1 MDNVKEEVNVVCSP
15 ILMPQKRVQRKK
27 IEGEIVRLNNLLLYS
42 KMDKDE
48 RIYIGTI
55 IDKLQNELGVYK

>member
-1 MDNVKEEVNVVCSP
+1 MNSSKEEINVVCSP
-15 ILMPQKRVQRKK
+15 ISMPKKRVQRKK
-27 IEGEIVRLNNLLLYS
+27 IEAEITRLNNLLAFS